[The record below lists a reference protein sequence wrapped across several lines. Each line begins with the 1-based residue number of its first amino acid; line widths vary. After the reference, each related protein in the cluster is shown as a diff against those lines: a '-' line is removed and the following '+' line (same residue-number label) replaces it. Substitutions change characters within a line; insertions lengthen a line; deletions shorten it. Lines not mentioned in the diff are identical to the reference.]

1 MSYNVYQFKSFVE
14 LLRFIDSQI
23 NEMTNQVNTLSQ
35 RYNLL
40 KKKAERIK
48 KLEQA
53 LEQLVGEK
61 VSSLNE
67 IDFMGLKV
75 VVSARTVDEL
85 KVLEETIVSLRD
97 ILSALQ
103 RVREVISKLA
113 SALGSSNEPGFVVL
127 VQTLNNIPIR
137 ILLKES
143 E

>member
-1 MSYNVYQFKSFVE
+1 LSYNVYQFKSFVE

>member
-1 MSYNVYQFKSFVE
+1 MSYNVYQFKSFVD

-23 NEMTNQVNTLSQ
+23 REMTNQVNTLTQ
-35 RYNLL
+35 RYNIL

-48 KLEQA
+48 QLEKA

-75 VVSARTVDEL
+75 VISARAVDEL

-103 RVREVISKLA
+103 RVRDVISKLA
-113 SALGSSNEPGFVVL
+113 SALGSSNEAGFIIF
-127 VQTLNNIPIR
+127 VQTLNNIPVR

>member
-1 MSYNVYQFKSFVE
+1 MYQFKSFVE

>member
-1 MSYNVYQFKSFVE
+1 
-14 LLRFIDSQI
+14 
-23 NEMTNQVNTLSQ
+23 MTNQVNTLSQ

>member
-1 MSYNVYQFKSFVE
+1 MSYNVYQFKSFVD

-23 NEMTNQVNTLSQ
+23 REMTNQVNTLTQ
-35 RYNLL
+35 RYNIL

-48 KLEQA
+48 QLEKA

-61 VSSLNE
+61 VGSLNE

-75 VVSARTVDEL
+75 VISARAVDEL

-103 RVREVISKLA
+103 RVRDVISKLA
-113 SALGSSNEPGFVVL
+113 SALGSSNEAGFVIF
-127 VQTLNNIPIR
+127 VQTLNNIPVR